1 MKNVE
6 RKLEN
11 FPTILIIFGATGDLM
26 ERKLLP
32 SIFHMWQTGF
42 LPKMFRVIGFAKEN
56 LTQKEYQD
64 WLRKNVPKKG
74 KRVEDFLQN
83 FAYQPGLFENTEN
96 YVELG
101 KKLGYIDGKFRIC
114 TNKLFY
120 LAVPPN
126 YYKTIFQNLAK
137 SGLTEP
143 CSPEEGWTRVLVEKP
158 FGQDL
163 EKAQKLDLLLGKLF
177 KEIQIFR
184 IDHYLAKET
193 VLNLLVFRV
202 AHSG

>member
-32 SIFHMWQTGF
+32 SILHMWQTGS
-42 LPKMFRVIGFAKEN
+42 LPKLFRVIGFAKEN
-56 LTQKEYQD
+56 FTEKEYQD

-74 KRVEDFLQN
+74 KKIEDFLQN
-83 FAYQPGLFENTEN
+83 FSYQPGLFENIEN
-96 YVELG
+96 YKELG

-120 LAVPPN
+120 LA
-126 YYKTIFQNLAK
+126 
-137 SGLTEP
+137 
-143 CSPEEGWTRVLVEKP
+143 
-158 FGQDL
+158 
-163 EKAQKLDLLLGKLF
+163 
-177 KEIQIFR
+177 
-184 IDHYLAKET
+184 
-193 VLNLLVFRV
+193 
-202 AHSG
+202 